1 MARYLSYKRLSYGLF
16 TFANFCWYAIFDWS
30 STNRMKQLVTHF
42 FHPELEF
49 FVLDFIIDHSKP
61 MRLSFC
67 HVLSW
72 FANITN
78 SKPNTLYNRKILVIL
93 KVSSILGPFKSF
105 KVFRWF
111 CDILVIWEDLMS
123 FSSFMRFWGYSFYKF
138 RGIFDYFSNFA
149 VFWSF

>member
-1 MARYLSYKRLSYGLF
+1 
-16 TFANFCWYAIFDWS
+16 
-30 STNRMKQLVTHF
+30 MKQLVTHF

-111 CDILVIWEDLMS
+111 CDILVI
-123 FSSFMRFWGYSFYKF
+123 
-138 RGIFDYFSNFA
+138 
-149 VFWSF
+149 